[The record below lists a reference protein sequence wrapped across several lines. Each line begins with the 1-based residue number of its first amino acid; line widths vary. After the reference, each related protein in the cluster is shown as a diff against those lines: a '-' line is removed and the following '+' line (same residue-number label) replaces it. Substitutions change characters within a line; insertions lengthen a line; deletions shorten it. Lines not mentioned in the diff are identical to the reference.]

1 MTLRDVLFDPE
12 IFPHPNAFKPDRW
25 LDAAAQ
31 GERLDRYLVTFS
43 KGTRS
48 CLGINIAYSELYL
61 GVAAL
66 VSRFDMKLYDFDRR
80 RDLDIVRDTFMGLPS
95 KESKGVRVKISL
107 RGASGKTG
115 STP

>member
-25 LDAAAQ
+25 LD
-31 GERLDRYLVTFS
+31 GYLVTFS

-48 CLGINIAYSELYL
+48 CLGINIAYSDIYL

-80 RDLDIVRDTFMGLPS
+80 RDLDFVRDTFVGLPS
-95 KESKGVRVKISL
+95 TESKCVRVKISL
-107 RGASGKTG
+107 RRASGKTA